1 MPPKKAV
8 AVPKEPAECILRYG
22 KSNNVIQW
30 AEEMQTATTALY
42 GLTGMFFTTNERY
55 RPPRV
60 TEKAILRAF
69 YESDSEEEDEE
80 SVDEDESAGQ
90 AAARAAAAAARKR
103 EKKAAREA
111 QIKKDEKILTKL
123 REGTHEARRKKVEA
137 IEDSEKKIFPMMWEK
152 MSPASRSRVM
162 EEPGYEDARLT
173 LDCVS
178 LWGFIRETHLTH
190 IFGSGD
196 PMKEVN
202 SLEQEIRFSAMR
214 QGDREFI
221 STFKTR
227 FDNQVRANE
236 GAGVPKP
243 SDRKLALEFIMK
255 LDPRRYKRMLSQM
268 RNDSLRNDPDAYPS
282 TLASAFR
289 IASGWTNEDP
299 TSGAYGVENNSAYLA
314 DACFVSKAKDPEKG
328 AGKLPATSAGAKGK
342 RKAEVICF
350 VCGLVGHFARDCT
363 QRKGV
368 DKALMT
374 AKAEESEEEASLPD
388 EWDVTLIA
396 KEERILFTKYEL
408 LLDNQSSVDIVG
420 NEELITNK
428 RKAEKPITMS
438 GIQLGAKP
446 VIVDTIG
453 DFDEFGPVYFSKNS
467 SANIL
472 SFASQVNAGAE
483 INYDRLTDIF
493 TLRRANSSNT
503 YVFGRKDV
511 AGSEGRFYVCD
522 LRTTMMGRN
531 EHALVQTVTENIA
544 KFTKREVIQAREAR
558 EMLARMSFPSVSDA
572 IDMANSCKNLGV
584 CGRDFQI
591 ADAIWGKDAS
601 SMKGK
606 TKRRASAV
614 ADISVKPAIV
624 QQQQVLSID
633 VMFIEKIPFLIGVAT
648 PLDLTIVT
656 SLISL
661 DLNRPSRAAEAV
673 RRGILYFYGVLSSQ
687 NF

>member
-1 MPPKKAV
+1 M
-8 AVPKEPAECILRYG
+8 
-22 KSNNVIQW
+22 
-30 AEEMQTATTALY
+30 
-42 GLTGMFFTTNERY
+42 
-55 RPPRV
+55 
-60 TEKAILRAF
+60 
-69 YESDSEEEDEE
+69 
-80 SVDEDESAGQ
+80 
-90 AAARAAAAAARKR
+90 
-103 EKKAAREA
+103 
-111 QIKKDEKILTKL
+111 
-123 REGTHEARRKKVEA
+123 EA

-190 IFGSGD
+190 NFGSGD

-202 SLEQEIRFSAMR
+202 SLEQEIRYSAMR

-255 LDPRRYKRMLSQM
+255 LDPRRYKSMLSQM

-299 TSGAYGVENNSAYLA
+299 TAGAYGVENNSAYLA

-328 AGKLPATSAGAKGK
+328 GGKLPATSAGAKGK

-368 DKALMT
+368 DKALVT
-374 AKAEESEEEASLPD
+374 AKAEESEKEASLPD

-396 KEERILFTKYEL
+396 KEDRVLFTKYEL

-428 RKAEKPITMS
+428 CRANKPITMCS
-438 GIQLGAKP
+438 IQLGASP

-453 DFDEFGPVYFSKNS
+453 DFDEFGSVYYSENS

-483 INYDRLTDIF
+483 INYDRLSDVF
-493 TLRRANSSNT
+493 TLKRANGSNV
-503 YVFGRKDV
+503 YVFSRKNV
-511 AGSEGRFYVCD
+511 VGSEGRFYVCD
-522 LRTTMMGRN
+522 LRTMMMQHN
-531 EHALVQTVTENIA
+531 ERAMAQTVAENIS
-544 KFTKREVIQAREAR
+544 KFTKREVGQPREAR
-558 EMLARMSFPSVSDA
+558 EILARMSFPSVPDA
-572 IDMANSCKNLGV
+572 IDMANSCKNLAR
-584 CGRDFQI
+584 RDFQI

-601 SMKGK
+601 SMRGK
-606 TKRRASAV
+606 TKKRSSPV
-614 ADISVKPAIV
+614 ADITVKPVIV

-633 VMFIEKIPFLIGVAT
+633 IMFIEKIPFLIGVAT

-673 RRGILYFYGVLSSQ
+673 R
-687 NF
+687 